1 MTIHAYQETYLSK
14 AQAALGD
21 AFDYA
26 INTCGIPGEDF
37 IKLFTASSVSK
48 RMENGEPAFLAG
60 KSGIEIAADVI
71 FETTGRQLEAMPE
84 EHIGRSREYWIGWA
98 VCYYQWF
105 SARSFSDIFTVL
117 SFDDLRKMYYTLH
130 EADITKFADIADARI
145 AYDQCLFILDNQQG
159 AGPQPLPDVL
169 EGSPV
174 SAIAGAL
181 NPRIFCD
188 ETIYGLC
195 AYGYNGDAAR
205 GKALVRE
212 LYVYLLRGCNSHK
225 AARELFLH
233 RNTLVYHIELLEK
246 LMGVKLDE
254 LSTSQT
260 LYLVTSCLIALA
272 EKR

>member
-26 INTCGIPGEDF
+26 INACGIPGEDF

-105 SARSFSDIFTVL
+105 SARSFSDIFKIF
-117 SFDDLRKMYYTLH
+117 SFEDLQNMYYTLH
-130 EADITKFADIADARI
+130 EADITKFADIVDEKIKEYFKDTNLKRI
-145 AYDQCLFILDNQQG
+145 RASYGCTQAELAKHSGVSLRSIQMYEQRNKDINKASAEALYRISK
-159 AGPQPLPDVL
+159 VL
-169 EGSPV
+169 G
-174 SAIAGAL
+174 
-181 NPRIFCD
+181 C
-188 ETIYGLC
+188 TIE
-195 AYGYNGDAAR
+195 D
-205 GKALVRE
+205 
-212 LYVYLLRGCNSHK
+212 
-225 AARELFLH
+225 
-233 RNTLVYHIELLEK
+233 LLEK
-246 LMGVKLDE
+246 
-254 LSTSQT
+254 
-260 LYLVTSCLIALA
+260 
-272 EKR
+272 